1 MSLSALIYSF
11 LHEELS
17 WSISKVDDELTPIVQ
32 RIARRGKD
40 GALNKQGTLDSF
52 FDMSVASGNY
62 APRRRTTANISKRL
76 MAVIKQ
82 FREAEAA
89 VRGEAGVE
97 WSTMMGDL
105 DESDPKGR
113 GTGKSSPKPRA
124 PKRGVSND
132 GTGEGEVKKRKTRSR
147 KGTVSSV
154 AASDI
159 GSVGTEETV
168 STEQMEESMEGSEGV
183 ARGGKRTRGRGR
195 GRGRGGRNGSEARW
209 DVVEKPE

>member
-1 MSLSALIYSF
+1 MNALINRF

-52 FDMSVASGNY
+52 FDMSVVSGNY

-76 MAVIKQ
+76 MSVIKQ
-82 FREAEAA
+82 FREAEAT

-113 GTGKSSPKPRA
+113 GTVKASPKPRA
-124 PKRGVSND
+124 PKRGVSGD
-132 GTGEGEVKKRKTRSR
+132 GQGDVEEPVKKRKTRSR

-154 AASDI
+154 AASE
-159 GSVGTEETV
+159 GSVGTEG
-168 STEQMEESMEGSEGV
+168 TEELADGEEGESSAV
-183 ARGGKRTRGRGR
+183 RGGKRGRGR
-195 GRGRGGRNGSEARW
+195 GRSRGRGARRESGAHW